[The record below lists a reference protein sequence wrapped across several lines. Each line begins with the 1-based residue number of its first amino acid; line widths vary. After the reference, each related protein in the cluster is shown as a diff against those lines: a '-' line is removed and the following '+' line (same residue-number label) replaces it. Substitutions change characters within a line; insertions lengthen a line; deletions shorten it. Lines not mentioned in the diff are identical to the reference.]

1 MVLSCV
7 FSSWIEQCICR
18 LNYWIL
24 IVRKLEINF
33 ELFVDDLIEIDFGET

>member
-7 FSSWIEQCICR
+7 FSSWIELSICR